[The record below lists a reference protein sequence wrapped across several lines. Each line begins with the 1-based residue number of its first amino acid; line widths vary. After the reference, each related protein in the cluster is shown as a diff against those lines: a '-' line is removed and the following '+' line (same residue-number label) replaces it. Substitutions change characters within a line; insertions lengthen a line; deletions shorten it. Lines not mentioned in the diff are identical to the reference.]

1 MTGQRHHS
9 SAVPAI
15 PNASVTMRL
24 SGAVPQPEPEAAL
37 MNIDVFDPSFS
48 ITDDN
53 MELLLS
59 NVTQDFWAHFP
70 GEVELV

>member
-1 MTGQRHHS
+1 
-9 SAVPAI
+9 
-15 PNASVTMRL
+15 MRL